1 MRFLHRFIA
10 HFLCD
15 DYSLLCVDATAD
27 YRISDL
33 EPVLDGTFGETH
45 APVFLDGV
53 GCKGMERKLVDCD
66 RYPRLGFIDERCAC
80 NEENCVEDLGVR
92 CPGKYCYL

>member
-1 MRFLHRFIA
+1 MKLSHRLIA
-10 HFLCD
+10 NLLCICIYPD
-15 DYSLLCVDATAD
+15 HSLLCVHTTAD

-33 EPVLDGTFGETH
+33 EPVVDGTFGEIS

-53 GCKGMERKLVDCD
+53 GCEGTEEKLVDCD
-66 RYPRLGFIDERCAC
+66 SYPRLGFINGRCAC

-92 CPGKYCYL
+92 CPGR